1 VKLLQK
7 DGGEW
12 HLSYEDGH
20 RNKWTIS
27 LKIIE
32 KSVAEKIAE
41 VIGGAEVAKFHNG
54 AIPSLPSVQKVFF
67 DWLAEKEVEV
77 AVATLQFYRQT
88 VNEFIRYLGARSSN
102 EISEVIRRD
111 IVDYRSNLAQRL
123 TPKTINHRLKTL
135 RSIFQF
141 ALRERYITENP
152 ASFVKS
158 IKNNAP
164 RARRPF
170 TLEEVRSILA
180 VANPEW
186 QSLIKFGLY
195 TGQRL
200 GDLARLTWQSIDL
213 ISGVIIL
220 TTRKTDKRLVIP
232 IAGPLL
238 AHLQTCVPRQI
249 QPGSPLHPKAYKA
262 VAKAAGHV
270 ATLSNQFADI
280 LALAGLRRK
289 APHHIPN
296 GAGRHGGRQR
306 FELSFHSLRH
316 TSVTLLK
323 EAGVPQAVVM
333 ELIGHDSPEISQHYT
348 HVGLEA
354 LKKACAALPAI

>member
-7 DGGEW
+7 EGGEW

-27 LKIIE
+27 LKTIE

-41 VIGGAEVAKFHNG
+41 LIGAEVAKFHNG
-54 AIPSLPSVQKVFF
+54 AVPSVPSVQKVFF

-77 AVATLQFYRQT
+77 GTSTLDFYRQT
-88 VNEFIRYLGARSSN
+88 VNEFIRYLGDRSLN
-102 EISEVIRRD
+102 GVSELSRKD

-141 ALRERYITENP
+141 ALRERYIDENP

-158 IKNNAP
+158 IKNNVP

-170 TLEEVRSILA
+170 TLEEVRAILA
-180 VANPEW
+180 TANPEW
-186 QSLIKFGLY
+186 QSLIRFGLY

-200 GDLARLTWQSIDL
+200 GDLGRLTWQSIDL
-213 ISGVIIL
+213 TSGVIIL
-220 TTRKTDKRLVIP
+220 TTRKTNKRLVIP

-238 AHLQTCVPRQI
+238 D
-249 QPGSPLHPKAYKA
+249 
-262 VAKAAGHV
+262 
-270 ATLSNQFADI
+270 LSLI
-280 LALAGLRRK
+280 
-289 APHHIPN
+289 HI
-296 GAGRHGGRQR
+296 
-306 FELSFHSLRH
+306 
-316 TSVTLLK
+316 
-323 EAGVPQAVVM
+323 
-333 ELIGHDSPEISQHYT
+333 
-348 HVGLEA
+348 
-354 LKKACAALPAI
+354 

>member
-1 VKLLQK
+1 MKLLQK

-27 LKIIE
+27 LKTIE

-41 VIGGAEVAKFHNG
+41 VIGAEVAKFHNG
-54 AIPSLPSVQKVFF
+54 AVPSVQKVFS
-67 DWLAEKEVEV
+67 DWLTEKEIEV
-77 AVATLQFYRQT
+77 AIATLEFYRQT
-88 VNEFIRYLGARSSN
+88 VNEFIGYLGARSTN
-102 EISEVIRRD
+102 EVSEVSRHDTI
-111 IVDYRSNLAQRL
+111 DYRSRLVQRRL
-123 TPKTINHRLKTL
+123 RPKTINHRVKTL
-135 RSIFQF
+135 RSILQF
-141 ALRERYITENP
+141 AVREGFITENP
-152 ASFVKS
+152 AIFVKS
-158 IKNNAP
+158 IKNNGP

-170 TLEEVRSILA
+170 TLPEVQAIIS

-186 QSLIKFGLY
+186 KSLIKFGLY

-220 TTRKTDKRLVIP
+220 TTRKTNKRLVIP

-249 QPGSPLHPKAYKA
+249 QPGSPLHPKAYKT

-306 FELSFHSLRH
+306 FELSFHSLSFH
-316 TSVTLLK
+316 S
-323 EAGVPQAVVM
+323 
-333 ELIGHDSPEISQHYT
+333 
-348 HVGLEA
+348 
-354 LKKACAALPAI
+354 